1 MTQLHRTRV
10 GVDERHHRL
19 QGDEEPEH
27 QGAVDSVGQV
37 SLGSWKNASYG
48 VSGGQLTTLAYRSGI
63 AALQVPGLT
72 AKHQKSSGSHRTLSV
87 PPDVRH
93 AFLPRVAAC

>member
-37 SLGSWKNASYG
+37 SLGGLKNHVARIRRTVYDKPRRSDI
-48 VSGGQLTTLAYRSGI
+48 TTS
-63 AALQVPGLT
+63 
-72 AKHQKSSGSHRTLSV
+72 
-87 PPDVRH
+87 
-93 AFLPRVAAC
+93 